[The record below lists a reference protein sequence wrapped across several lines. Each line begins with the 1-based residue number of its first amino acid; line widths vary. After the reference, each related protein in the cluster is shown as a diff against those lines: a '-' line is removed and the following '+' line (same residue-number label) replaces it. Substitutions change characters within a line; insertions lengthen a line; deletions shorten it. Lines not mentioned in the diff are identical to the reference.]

1 MAAEEAAAAYIS
13 DFLAVS
19 GAAAAAAASEKLMM
33 TKWKERKLGQRKNAK
48 RPFFPFPF
56 PLCWTGGGWGHVSAS
71 KENIVALE
79 AWKRREGE
87 RVFFFAFPFHV
98 GTFLTRLPAW
108 FPAGNGFKNHTKNSK
123 Y

>member
-19 GAAAAAAASEKLMM
+19 GAAAASEKLMM

-56 PLCWTGGGWGHVSAS
+56 PLCWTGGGWGACDSFQRKYSSLGSLEEEGGGKSLLLRISFPCWNFFNAVAS
-71 KENIVALE
+71 LLSCRKRIQKPYKE
-79 AWKRREGE
+79 
-87 RVFFFAFPFHV
+87 
-98 GTFLTRLPAW
+98 
-108 FPAGNGFKNHTKNSK
+108 
-123 Y
+123 